1 MKMIVYDNGGD
12 VSVFGYDV
20 FDIGLLFMFR
30 GYNTNIRSD
39 FGFDVSMISSDEWKK
54 IELNDNDG
62 RINSEMVFSLLGW
75 RKRQWF
81 PSFRCFIN
89 QYVFHFDR

>member
-39 FGFDVSMISSDEWKK
+39 FGFDVSMISSDE
-54 IELNDNDG
+54 
-62 RINSEMVFSLLGW
+62 
-75 RKRQWF
+75 
-81 PSFRCFIN
+81 
-89 QYVFHFDR
+89 